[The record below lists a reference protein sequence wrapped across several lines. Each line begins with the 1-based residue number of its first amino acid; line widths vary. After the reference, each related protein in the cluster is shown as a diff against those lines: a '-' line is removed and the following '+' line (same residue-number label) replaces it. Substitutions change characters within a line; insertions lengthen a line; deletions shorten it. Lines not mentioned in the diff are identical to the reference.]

1 MICHAPCYSCIEIAS
16 SSRVQW
22 SSGEASRA
30 VNSKANKAEM
40 RGRLSTCDEEDVLG
54 GKSVIQNLISGCL
67 QMAIQQSRF
76 QSGWVNDDFD

>member
-54 GKSVIQNLISGCL
+54 GKSVIQNLISECL